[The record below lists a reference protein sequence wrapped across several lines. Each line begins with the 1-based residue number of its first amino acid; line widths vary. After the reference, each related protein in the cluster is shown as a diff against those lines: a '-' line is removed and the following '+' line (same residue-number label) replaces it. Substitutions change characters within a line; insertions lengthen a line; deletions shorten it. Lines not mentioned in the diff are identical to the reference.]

1 MASAER
7 IQLLVIQDEISKLP
21 EDDRTKIDSIAA
33 QFRAML
39 DAEPTHA
46 MMALALVGAEAAD
59 KVSG

>member
-7 IQLLVIQDEISKLP
+7 IQLLIIQDEISKLP
-21 EDDRTKIDSIAA
+21 EDDRTKIDSIVA

-39 DAEPTHA
+39 EAEPTHA

-59 KVSG
+59 KVAG